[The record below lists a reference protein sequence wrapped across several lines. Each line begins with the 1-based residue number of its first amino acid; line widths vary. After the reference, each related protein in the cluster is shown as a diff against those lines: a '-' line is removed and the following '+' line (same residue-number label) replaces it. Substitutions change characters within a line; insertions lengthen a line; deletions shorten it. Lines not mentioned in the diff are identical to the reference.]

1 METTLFAYFLKVNL
15 ALAVLYICYTL
26 LFRNDTF
33 FRLRRCILLTIY
45 LIAFLFPLL
54 DISSWLSSRESV
66 AEMVNLYST
75 ILPQAIVPTANNVAL
90 PSETNWPVIIKSCL
104 LLLYLAGTTLL
115 LLRCLIELATVIRT
129 RFTNPTWKISGTT
142 VHLLPAAEEPY
153 SFFGW
158 IFIAPEE
165 YNRQT
170 LEEIL
175 VHEKTHVRQLH
186 SIDVVLAEL
195 VCILCWINPFVWL
208 LKKEIS
214 SNHEYL
220 ADEEVMLAGYNKK
233 EYQYHLIGL
242 EHPDMAIAKL
252 YNNFSVLP
260 LKRRITMLNKKRTG
274 SVGKVKYLT
283 LLPLAAGLLLLNN
296 IDAMA
301 RIVNRQATA
310 PVPTAPTVIV
320 PIPETTPVEVA
331 TPLPPGDDDTVYRV
345 VDVMPEFPGGQNEL
359 LKYLAR
365 NIKYPEE
372 SVKNKEEGRVSL
384 TFTVNK
390 DGSLSDFKVVRSITP
405 LLDAEALRI
414 AKSMPNWT
422 PAKNKGEIVRV
433 AYTIPVTFRLK

>member
-1 METTLFAYFLKVNL
+1 METSILPYFLKVNL
-15 ALAVLYICYTL
+15 ALAILYICYRL

-33 FRLRRCILLTIY
+33 FRLRRGVLLSVY
-45 LIAFLFPLL
+45 LIAFLYPLL
-54 DISSWLSSRESV
+54 DISIWLSTRESV
-66 AEMVNLYST
+66 TEIVNYYST
-75 ILPQAIVPTANNVAL
+75 ILPLKTVVAADDTPL
-90 PSETNWPVIIKSCL
+90 STEADWLTIAESYML
-104 LLLYLAGTTLL
+104 LIYLTGITLL
-115 LLRCLIELATVIRT
+115 FLRCIIELFTVIRL
-129 RFTNPTWKISGTT
+129 RLRSPKQLINGTT
-142 VHLLPAAEEPY
+142 IYVLPSQEEPY

-158 IFIAPEE
+158 IFASPESH
-165 YNRQT
+165 T
-170 LEEIL
+170 PPALEEIL

-186 SIDVVLAEL
+186 SIDVVLGEI
-195 VCILCWINPFVWL
+195 VCILCWINPFAWL

-274 SVGKVKYLT
+274 RVGKVKYLT

-331 TPLPPGDDDTVYRV
+331 TPLPPDDDDTVYRV